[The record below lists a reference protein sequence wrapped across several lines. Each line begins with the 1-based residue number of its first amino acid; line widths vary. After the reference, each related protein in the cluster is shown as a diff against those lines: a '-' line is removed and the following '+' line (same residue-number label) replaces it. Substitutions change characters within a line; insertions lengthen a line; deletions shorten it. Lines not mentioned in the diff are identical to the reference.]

1 MILQKIRQAT
11 ETHGYQ
17 SDSMN
22 GTKTDALA
30 FLHINLEIFLVEF
43 GRLLMIIGL
52 FPAELSHICQVY
64 CNCKNLI
71 QNLVE
76 VKGQTLIEVT
86 PKN

>member
-30 FLHINLEIFLVEF
+30 FLHINLEIFLVES
-43 GRLLMIIGL
+43 GR
-52 FPAELSHICQVY
+52 SY
-64 CNCKNLI
+64 
-71 QNLVE
+71 
-76 VKGQTLIEVT
+76 
-86 PKN
+86 